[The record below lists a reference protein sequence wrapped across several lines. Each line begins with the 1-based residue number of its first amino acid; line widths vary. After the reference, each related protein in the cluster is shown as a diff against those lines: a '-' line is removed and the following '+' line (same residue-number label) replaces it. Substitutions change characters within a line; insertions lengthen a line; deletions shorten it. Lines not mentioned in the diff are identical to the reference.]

1 MKKSLLIVDD
11 DISLVNFISNYLRA
25 EGFIVSTA
33 LTVQSALI
41 LIKNN
46 KPDMILADIMM
57 PYLDGYN
64 LIKIMRSDISLNC
77 IPVIFISAKGMTSD
91 RIYAY
96 NLGCNAYITKP
107 FNPQELVSIINNIFK
122 NIDNML
128 MNKSLLINDID
139 NTFDLSLFNN
149 REKSILKLIVKG
161 LMNKEIAQRLDLSVR
176 NVEKYV
182 SRLLSKTQTRN
193 RTELTK
199 LALLNNNNFFKGE

>member
-11 DISLVNFISNYLRA
+11 DINLLNFISNYLRA
-25 EGFIVSTA
+25 EGFIINTA
-33 LTVQSALI
+33 LTVKSALI

-57 PYLDGYN
+57 PSLDGYS
-64 LIKIMRSDISLNC
+64 LLKIMRADISLTC
-77 IPVIFISAKGMTSD
+77 IPFIFISAKGLTSD

-96 NLGCNAYITKP
+96 KLGCNAYITKP
-107 FNPQELVSIINNIFK
+107 FNPQELVSIINNIFE
-122 NIDNML
+122 NIDKM
-128 MNKSLLINDID
+128 LINKTSLIDDID
-139 NTFDLSLFNN
+139 NALDLSLFNN
-149 REKSILKLIVKG
+149 REKSILTLIIKG

-182 SRLLSKTQTRN
+182 SRLLSKTKTRN

-199 LALLNNNNFFKGE
+199 LALLNNKNFFKGE